1 MCNILGYGSLELI
14 PSSKAVKIHIR
25 GKYSILNLLRLINGK
40 FRTPKIEKLNSLI
53 YYINKNWSR
62 NVIEPLLVYPRDESP
77 LNSNSWLSGFSDG
90 DANLYVNINWPND
103 KKYGQIKLTFEIVQS
118 RLDKEHFEK
127 YKFIMEKIADFC
139 ESKLYKHQLSKFDR
153 TGKQDAWRARVINKK
168 GASVIINYF
177 DRYSLFSSKYLNYLD
192 WKEAYIILIINKEH
206 IGINK
211 LKTYEKIKLIKEGMN
226 QKRKIFNWEHLKN
239 FYRKL

>member
-1 MCNILGYGSLELI
+1 MKNYNEIFYKIKDDNNFINNAYLKNNLVSELSHYLAGLIESDGSIIIPQVGSKNTLSVTISFHEDDKPLAEKICNILGYGSLELI

-90 DANLYVNINWPND
+90 DANFYVNINWPND

-139 ESKLYKHQLSKFDR
+139 ESKFDKYQLSKFDR
-153 TGKQDAWRARVINKK
+153 TGK
-168 GASVIINYF
+168 
-177 DRYSLFSSKYLNYLD
+177 
-192 WKEAYIILIINKEH
+192 
-206 IGINK
+206 
-211 LKTYEKIKLIKEGMN
+211 
-226 QKRKIFNWEHLKN
+226 
-239 FYRKL
+239 